1 MYGQPTSVE
10 TEPLTSVYE
19 QRPVRLG
26 PTGSGGRSGL
36 LTAIA
41 VLAVLVAIA
50 KPWAPGDA
58 GRPGGAVNASGPNPS
73 PSPSDVNSQQDIGF
87 NSRAYDPKI
96 FGLHEPAATWGIW
109 PAGFLVTFG
118 FVIQVPDV
126 PPAATQVPELGGPHP
141 SQPAASPSDLSDESS
156 IEWPAGFEVPDG
168 NHLLLIGINM
178 PVGHT
183 VLGSALSRL
192 DTTSGTMVQV
202 ALERLKSPW
211 PTHFVV
217 LALAGATADLLTI
230 WPAGHYRLDV
240 TFGPEGVTRS
250 IEIIVAPSP

>member
-1 MYGQPTSVE
+1 VE

-36 LTAIA
+36 LAAIA
-41 VLAVLVAIA
+41 VLGVLVAIT

-58 GRPGGAVNASGPNPS
+58 GRPGGAVNPLGPNPS
-73 PSPSDVNSQQDIGF
+73 PSPSDGISQQDIGF
-87 NSRAYDPKI
+87 NSRAYDPQI

-126 PPAATQVPELGGPHP
+126 PPVATKVPWFGGPHP
-141 SQPAASPSDLSDESS
+141 SQQAASPSGRSDETS
-156 IEWPAGFEVPDG
+156 IEWPPGFEVPDG

-178 PVGHT
+178 PLGHS
-183 VLGSALSRL
+183 VLGTILSRL
-192 DTTSGTMVQV
+192 DPTTGAMVQV
-202 ALERLKSPW
+202 AVERLKSPW

-217 LALAGATADLLTI
+217 VALAGATADLLI
-230 WPAGHYRLDV
+230 VWPPGHYRLDV